1 MNLQVTNDW
10 TALTNT
16 ALITLTLQ
24 NKGRAGDI
32 IEVITG
38 DTKPL
43 DLDRGFALAQI
54 NKVYRVSGYTGS
66 VWVRYIRYDLT
77 GTITPSDA
85 RICLLD
91 VQEGSQITE
100 VSDIP
105 NQLLSNGELTDTSRV
120 KVSNEPLELSISKG
134 LIPGHEMVYVNAYAN
149 NIGTTTKLIW
159 PFASQY
165 VFSDVASSLWLSST
179 NATDTQPVLIE
190 YLDNNYTPITAVV
203 NLTGQTPVEFA
214 VGVGL
219 RVNKM
224 RTTLTTDQTL
234 GDAYISRENNHTNGV
249 PNDTATIV
257 SAFEQRTQTST
268 LALYTVPVG
277 FTLFGQVGYFSAPK
291 NRDNDFYWN
300 ARNPNGGLPDTV
312 TNVVSVYQSTIQIDF
327 AMTPIPQRTDAFFT
341 SLTETGSGRVS
352 TRVVGILVDNNYL

>member
-10 TALTNT
+10 AALTNT

-100 VSDIP
+100 VSDVPI
-105 NQLLSNGELTDTSRV
+105 QLVTTQALNESSRVKTESGSTAFSLARAFRTFREFNLSNGESLTIKIVTPINIMLD
-120 KVSNEPLELSISKG
+120 G
-134 LIPGHEMVYVNAYAN
+134 LIINLNSGSVRYEGLVG
-149 NIGTTTKLIW
+149 GTEVG
-159 PFASQY
+159 
-165 VFSDVASSLWLSST
+165 VFD
-179 NATDTQPVLIE
+179 
-190 YLDNNYTPITAVV
+190 TPITPF
-203 NLTGQTPVEFA
+203 NL
-214 VGVGL
+214 
-219 RVNKM
+219 
-224 RTTLTTDQTL
+224 
-234 GDAYISRENNHTNGV
+234 NG
-249 PNDTATIV
+249 
-257 SAFEQRTQTST
+257 
-268 LALYTVPVG
+268 
-277 FTLFGQVGYFSAPK
+277 
-291 NRDNDFYWN
+291 
-300 ARNPNGGLPDTV
+300 
-312 TNVVSVYQSTIQIDF
+312 
-327 AMTPIPQRTDAFFT
+327 RTDAPVYSPLLT
-341 SLTETGSGRVS
+341 LATGGSLTG
-352 TRVVGILVDNNYL
+352 GILTDLAIMATGTNSQRTSVVEGLQSMRGAPPGTYYIRLTAESNATNAIIYSVWEEWPD

>member
-1 MNLQVTNDW
+1 MIFDITNQWTVLGTTLSATVNAQNL
-10 TALTNT
+10 
-16 ALITLTLQ
+16 
-24 NKGRAGDI
+24 GRAGDLIEI
-32 IEVITG
+32 ITA
-38 DTKPL
+38 DTQPL
-43 DLDRGFALAQI
+43 ESERGYALSQL
-54 NKVYRVSGYTGS
+54 NKTYRISGYTGLI
-66 VWVRYIRYDLT
+66 WARYIRYDLN
-77 GTITPSDA
+77 GTNKPADA
-85 RICLLD
+85 RKCLLN
-91 VQEGSQITE
+91 VQEGGQITE

-105 NQLLSNGELTDTSRV
+105 VQLLSDGELANTSRL

-134 LIPGHEMVYVNAYAN
+134 LIAGHKIVYVNAYAN
-149 NIGTTTKLIW
+149 DISTTTKLIW

-179 NATDTQPVLIE
+179 NATDTQPILIE
-190 YLDNNYTPITAVV
+190 YLDNNYTPITVVV
-203 NLTGQTPVEFA
+203 NLTGQTPIEFA
-214 VGVGL
+214 IGVGL

-224 RTTLTTDQTL
+224 RTILTADQTL
-234 GDAYISRENNHTNGV
+234 GDAYISRENNHTNGM

-268 LALYTVPVG
+268 LALYTVPAG

-300 ARNPNGGLPDTV
+300 ARNPSGGLPDTV

-341 SLTETGSGRVS
+341 SLTEAGNGRVS
-352 TRVVGILVDNNYL
+352 CRVVGILVDNDYL